1 MNKIVTNDNSNAV
14 LRALAEKV
22 PVADILSPEIQGII
36 QDMSTA
42 LRDTDDGIGIAAP
55 QIGVSK
61 QIFIASEEAL
71 FDAPEKMTPEAE
83 KKTKKDWKHYVFINP
98 KIVTISKSTVHDA
111 EGCLSVP
118 GTYGLVTRAEKIKI
132 RGLNEHGE
140 KVERGASGL
149 FARLF
154 QHEMDHLRGV
164 LFIDK
169 AEDLHEI

>member
-1 MNKIVTNDNSNAV
+1 MKKIVTNDTNNEV
-14 LRALAEKV
+14 LRALAEEV
-22 PVADILSPEIQGII
+22 PVADIPSPEIQGII
-36 QDMSTA
+36 EDMSAA

-71 FDAPEKMTPEAE
+71 FDTPEKMTPEVE
-83 KKTKKDWKHYVFINP
+83 EKTKKDWKHFIFINP
-98 KIVTISKSTVHDA
+98 EIITLSKSTVHDA

-118 GTYGLVTRAEKIKI
+118 GTFGLVTRAEKIKI
-132 RGLNEHGE
+132 RGFNEHGE

-154 QHEMDHLRGV
+154 QHEIDHLNGI